1 MDSTT
6 KILIGVALAGIFAKL
21 LLGGKADKGA
31 DIPGLIKKG
40 ALLIDTR
47 TPGEFSRGHIEGA
60 INIPYDAIAE
70 KIGQHTPDKSKP
82 IIVYCRSGARSSMAK
97 QTLIRAGHTQV
108 VNGGSLHRMR
118 KLTNPI
124 E

>member
-6 KILIGVALAGIFAKL
+6 KILLGTALVGIFAKL

-47 TPGEFSRGHIEGA
+47 TPGEFSHGHIEGA
-60 INIPYDAIAE
+60 INIPYDIIAE
-70 KIGQHTPDKSKP
+70 KIGQHTTDKSKA

-97 QTLIRAGHTQV
+97 QALLRTGHTHV
-108 VNGGSLHRMR
+108 VNGGGLHRMR
-118 KLTNPI
+118 KLT
-124 E
+124 ETVS